1 MVAKSQTTREVHLG
15 GTSCTGATTWNLSGF
30 STLLVPVFIKTFI
43 NSICKILIKLLDLQ
57 IPSRPVVEKV
67 SSHQQKHHAR
77 HHQPPDQNP
86 SINLTPK
93 RRTRLSSRSR
103 RSRSRNPTTTTTRRG
118 RPRSSTSRRSRIAL
132 ACEGSAEEDDS
143 FRSSR
148 SSRRSCRSNKS
159 IIPPHPYSCS
169 SSSRHHNHLRSNFY
183 RHRPRRRPY
192 LPDYTRR
199 SRSCGGGCVG
209 CRRRR
214 KRRWLVAC
222 RIPSQSRRL
231 SLSLM
236 VVVVV

>member
-15 GTSCTGATTWNLSGF
+15 GTPGQQPGTF

-67 SSHQQKHHAR
+67 SSHQQQQHTR

-86 SINLTPK
+86 SIHLPFQ

-103 RSRSRNPTTTTTRRG
+103 RSRSRNPTTTTATRRR

-132 ACEGSAEEDDS
+132 ARKGSAEENNS

-148 SSRRSCRSNKS
+148 SSRRKCRSKS
-159 IIPPHPYSCS
+159 IIPPHSHSCRIYSC
-169 SSSRHHNHLRSNFY
+169 
-183 RHRPRRRPY
+183 
-192 LPDYTRR
+192 
-199 SRSCGGGCVG
+199 
-209 CRRRR
+209 
-214 KRRWLVAC
+214 
-222 RIPSQSRRL
+222 
-231 SLSLM
+231 M
-236 VVVVV
+236 